1 MVLFKTRSDRFAALR
16 DLLLAVAFL
25 ASPASAAS
33 AADLRAELQ
42 PFAFLV
48 GSCWTGTF
56 PNATSTDTH
65 CFETVYGGLFIRD
78 RHVVRGAKTP
88 YEGESIH
95 AWDAKQ
101 KKLVF
106 TYWASNGMVST
117 GTAEPQASGE
127 IVFPE
132 EHSSGVSIKS
142 VWTPRGADAYDIWV
156 AEMKDGQWREQW
168 RMTMKR
174 DAAAK

>member
-1 MVLFKTRSDRFAALR
+1 MIIG
-16 DLLLAVAFL
+16 LLAVVL
-25 ASPASAAS
+25 GASPAAGGAS
-33 AADLRAELQ
+33 ASAVRAELK
-42 PFAFLV
+42 PFEFLV

-56 PNATSTDTH
+56 PNGTSTDTH
-65 CFETVYGGLFIRD
+65 CFEPVYGGLFVRD
-78 RHVVRGAKTP
+78 RHIVRGAKTP

-95 AWDAKQ
+95 AWDAQQ

-106 TYWASNGMVST
+106 TYWASSGDIST
-117 GTAEPQASGE
+117 GTSEPQASGE

-132 EHSSGVSIKS
+132 AHSSGVSIKS
-142 VWTPRGADAYDIWV
+142 VWTPRGPDTYDVWA

-174 DAAAK
+174 DAPAK

>member
-1 MVLFKTRSDRFAALR
+1 VIPGLIAVV
-16 DLLLAVAFL
+16 LLAAPEPP
-25 ASPASAAS
+25 ASPASS
-33 AADLRAELQ
+33 GVRAELK
-42 PFAFLV
+42 PFEFLL

-56 PNATSTDTH
+56 PNGTSTDTH
-65 CFETVYGGLFIRD
+65 CFEPVYGGLFVRD

-95 AWDAKQ
+95 AWDATQ

-106 TYWASNGMVST
+106 TYWASNGAVST

-132 EHSSGVSIKS
+132 AHSGGASIKS
-142 VWTPRGADAYDIWV
+142 VWTPRGPDAYDVWV

-168 RMTMKR
+168 RMTMRR
-174 DAAAK
+174 DAPAE